1 MTRIIDSLKKRA
13 NVIGNLSLVVLQIA
27 LIVFLNASGY
37 GLDSQDQVI
46 VDCFSVW
53 GGMIAICTY
62 VWALKEVKRE
72 FKPSYTV
79 LLIGVIVVLA
89 IVLGAVELVNPT
101 GWNRLLWTI
110 VLQSV
115 SLSCGWLASEQLS
128 GPHGDVSERT

>member
-1 MTRIIDSLKKRA
+1 
-13 NVIGNLSLVVLQIA
+13 
-27 LIVFLNASGY
+27 
-37 GLDSQDQVI
+37 
-46 VDCFSVW
+46 
-53 GGMIAICTY
+53 MIAIFTY

-101 GWNRLLWTI
+101 GWNWLLCSI
-110 VLQSV
+110 VLHFL

>member
-37 GLDSQDQVI
+37 GLDPEVRDKVSVY
-46 VDCFSVW
+46 SVW
-53 GGMIAICTY
+53 GGMIAIFTY

-101 GWNRLLWTI
+101 GWNWLLCSI
-110 VLQSV
+110 VLHFL